1 MAWKGHTAP
10 INQRNLDL
18 FFFTCSL
25 SMCRRFGVDPREAG
39 QPFVVFQI
47 ILTADKSAH
56 EFIHSVRRTP
66 GEDAPGMYVV

>member
-1 MAWKGHTAP
+1 
-10 INQRNLDL
+10 
-18 FFFTCSL
+18 
-25 SMCRRFGVDPREAG
+25 MCRRFGVDPREAG